1 VRRWRED
8 GCRPFSPQV
17 DEIKPIGT
25 RLGGYPLALV
35 GHFGSTTFIGDNR
48 DALGFDTFF
57 EAGLALE
64 TDISQNDWPVK
75 KLRLGAMGI
84 FGADVTG
91 WSVIFGY
98 RC

>member
-1 VRRWRED
+1 MRRWRED
-8 GCRPFSPQV
+8 GC
-17 DEIKPIGT
+17 KPIDAQV
-25 RLGGYPLALV
+25 GGYPLALV